1 MDDAQVVGIVG
12 SPRKNGN
19 TEFLVRRALEI
30 IQAEGFP
37 TELIPMAGKAVG
49 PCQGCDTCKRT
60 GECAIKDDFQGIYA
74 KMVAAQGVILGS
86 PVYNFTT
93 TPQLIALKIRASR
106 MSHSTKDPKTYG
118 SGSALERRVGGAI
131 VVARRA
137 GAVEASAEINNFFLC
152 NDMFIAGSR
161 YPNVAF
167 AYDKGDVAKD
177 TEGVANIERFARNFA
192 WLLKKISGFRS
203 RVSSS

>member
-30 IQAEGFP
+30 IQAEGFS

-49 PCQGCDTCKRT
+49 PCQGCDTCKMT
-60 GECAIKDDFQGIYA
+60 GECAIKDDFQRIYA
-74 KMVAAQGVILGS
+74 KMLTARGMILGS
-86 PVYNFTT
+86 PVYNFTA

-106 MSHSTKDPKTYG
+106 MSHSTKDPRTYG
-118 SGSALERRVGGAI
+118 LGSALERKVGGAI

-137 GAVEASAEINNFFLC
+137 GAVESIAAINNFFLC
-152 NDMFIAGSR
+152 NEMFIAGSR

-167 AYDKGDVAKD
+167 ADDKGDVAKD
-177 TEGVANIERFARNFA
+177 TEGVANIERFAKNFA
-192 WLLKKISGFRS
+192 WLLKKVSGFES
-203 RVSSS
+203 RVPSS

>member
-1 MDDAQVVGIVG
+1 MDGAQVVGIVG

-19 TEFLVRRALEI
+19 TEFLIRRALEI
-30 IQAEGFP
+30 IQTEGFT
-37 TELIPMAGKAVG
+37 TELIPLAGKTISS
-49 PCQGCDTCKRT
+49 CQGCDSCKT
-60 GECAIKDDFQGIYA
+60 AGECAIKDDFQGIYS
-74 KMVAAQGVILGS
+74 KMLAARGMILGS

-93 TPQLIALKIRASR
+93 TPQVISLKIRASR

-118 SGSALERRVGGAI
+118 SDSALEKKVGGAI

-177 TEGVANIERFARNFA
+177 TEGVGNIERFARILA
-192 WLLKKISGFRS
+192 WLLKRI
-203 RVSSS
+203 